1 MMMSRFVPLLFA
13 LAASCSLQAQGLI
26 LQPSSQLTLPASKP
40 LPVAAPQ
47 RAADFIVAVV
57 NSEPIT
63 NNELQVDIERVRQQL
78 AQQRRPIPARAELA
92 REVLERIISDR
103 VQLQLARETGLRADE
118 AAIDAAEQTIARQNQ
133 LELPELRRRLAADGV
148 SPAQFRAQLR
158 DQIVLTRLRER
169 ELEPRARVTELD
181 IDLYLRQAQESA
193 DPSSR
198 QINLAQILIAVPDDA
213 NAEQIAARQARAEA
227 VLARV
232 RAGEDF
238 AALARELSDAA
249 DKANGGQLGLR
260 PLGRYPP
267 LFVEATQTLA
277 VGEVSGLLRSGA
289 GFHILKLLE
298 RPTAGLLLPTAT
310 TQSRARHILLRPGP
324 QLSEAAARE
333 RLSALRQ
340 QLQAGQADF
349 AALAREV
356 SQDGSAAQG
365 GDLGWASPGM
375 FVPEFEQVMNQ
386 LAPGQLSEPLVSRF
400 GVHLI
405 QLLERRQVETS
416 QREQRE
422 AVRNLLRERKLD
434 EAFPVWAQDLRGR
447 AYVELREAPP

>member
-1 MMMSRFVPLLFA
+1 MMFHRSVPLLIA
-13 LAASCSLQAQGLI
+13 LAVSFPLHAQDLQ
-26 LQPSSQLTLPASKP
+26 LQFADQITLPVAKP
-40 LPVAAPQ
+40 LPSGGSR

-63 NNELQVDIERVRQQL
+63 NNELQVEVERLRQQL
-78 AQQRRPIPARAELA
+78 LQQRRPQPPRAELT
-92 REVLERIISDR
+92 REVLERMINDR
-103 VQLQLARETGLRADE
+103 VQLQQARDAGIRADE

-133 LELPELRRRLAADGV
+133 LELPELRRRLAAEGLA
-148 SPAQFRAQLR
+148 PAQFRAQLR

-169 ELEPRARVTELD
+169 ELEPRARVSELD
-181 IDLYLRQAQESA
+181 IDQYLRQAQESA
-193 DPSSR
+193 DPASR
-198 QINLAQILIAVPDDA
+198 QINLAQILVAVPDDA
-213 NAEQIAARQARAEA
+213 DAEQIAARQARAEA

-260 PLGRYPP
+260 SVGRYPP
-267 LFVEATQTLA
+267 LFVEASQKLA

-289 GFHILKLLE
+289 GFHILKLLD
-298 RPTAGLLLPTAT
+298 RPAAGLPLPSAT

-324 QLSEAAARE
+324 QLSETAARE
-333 RLSALRQ
+333 RLDALRQ

-356 SQDGSAAQG
+356 SQDSSAAQG

-375 FVPEFEQVMNQ
+375 FVPEFEQVMNR

-422 AVRNLLRERKLD
+422 AVRNLLRERKLE
-434 EAFPVWAQDLRGR
+434 EAYPVWAQDLRGR
-447 AYVELREAPP
+447 AYVELREVPQ